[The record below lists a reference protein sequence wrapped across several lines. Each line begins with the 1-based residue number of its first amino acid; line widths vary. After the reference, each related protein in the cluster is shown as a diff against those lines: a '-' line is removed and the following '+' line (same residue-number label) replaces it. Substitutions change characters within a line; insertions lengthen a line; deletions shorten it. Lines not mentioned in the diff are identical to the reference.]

1 LLHHLLNLILLAGI
15 EFVAIDLNAAECRQ
29 VAILEQLKCTECMEA
44 VSLCINSIITE
55 IQVIELW
62 QGDFTEQFNALNV
75 QTIFS

>member
-1 LLHHLLNLILLAGI
+1 MLHHLLNLILLAGI
-15 EFVAIDLNAAECRQ
+15 EFVAIDLNAEECRQ

-44 VSLCINSIITE
+44 VSLE

-75 QTIFS
+75 QTIFREVERR